1 MLGGTG
7 LIGSHIVASL
17 KKRGCIVRVLSR
29 QRAAPSAL
37 RGMSVELVQ
46 GSLEDPQSIRSAIAG
61 IDLLF
66 HAAAPYPSRHFGMN
80 GMIERAAS
88 DMDRLLDICREETHK
103 ELLAYPIRRSEQAA
117 IEQAE
122 MAAHV
127 GRSQPERLSELHRSV
142 RDPSLLP
149 LAAQEMVFAVWLIV
163 KGFNSAAFTEGTE
176 SGV

>member
-1 MLGGTG
+1 
-7 LIGSHIVASL
+7 
-17 KKRGCIVRVLSR
+17 
-29 QRAAPSAL
+29 
-37 RGMSVELVQ
+37 MSVELVQ

-122 MAAHV
+122 
-127 GRSQPERLSELHRSV
+127 R
-142 RDPSLLP
+142 
-149 LAAQEMVFAVWLIV
+149 AAQRKDFETAITAYREALAQEILVGGAPAIRFRLPEAIIQYDDYLRGAMEIDPETLSDFVLLR
-163 KGFNSAAFTEGTE
+163 
-176 SGV
+176 